1 MQYFRGEREANGSRD
16 NPQPPGW
23 GGHTRT
29 AFSSSAL
36 PKRCAGVSIGT
47 SCWARA

>member
-16 NPQPPGW
+16 DPKPPGR
-23 GGHTRT
+23 GGNTRT

-36 PKRCAGVSIGT
+36 PKRCTAVSIGT